1 MHTPRIWGWCWW
13 VQPLD
18 VTLGSDDGKGGLQL
32 LLLFTG
38 MPLLCNISPWNCDTS
53 FPLPPNEIEQVNP
66 MQLLKLTLWTIQ
78 INFAPLLQPLQ
89 MSVFTLISHLLLY
102 HTNPSISMRLFCF
115 LFLALFLFSVIT
127 VSGAS
132 AALST
137 SLLVAIK
144 TTSRML
150 NVKVLLSLFLNVDSG
165 KSTSKF

>member
-1 MHTPRIWGWCWW
+1 MYTPRIWGWCWW

-78 INFAPLLQPLQ
+78 NNFAPLLQPLQ
-89 MSVFTLISHLLLY
+89 MSIFTLISHLLLH
-102 HTNPSISMRLFCF
+102 HTNPSISMRLFF